1 MNFGGF
7 DQQGGGYG
15 YGYGNESQN
24 NYSFGGGGQ
33 SSGGGGGFMTGSG
46 GGVDDDSKARGGY
59 KNQTIRPVT
68 IKQLTD
74 IPVQETD
81 APIMLDN
88 EEIKQVT
95 FVGIVRNITPQPINI
110 NYSIEDGTGIID
122 VRVWPSHGAHGDND
136 MMDDGERKSPTHDPS
151 IEVDKYVRVYGD
163 LKFFNS
169 KRSVS
174 AHKIRP
180 VKDHN
185 EITYHGL
192 EAVYVHLTKTRGPP
206 SKAGGGAMSVPS
218 GANQQQAG
226 GAYSA
231 GAAYGGGG
239 YGAGGFGGGM
249 NMSSLQAAVLE
260 VITQAPQES
269 HGVQISSV
277 QQKLTNRFQSTDI
290 TKAVEWLISEGHLYN
305 TIDESYVKSTAQDVF
320 SFKKDGD
327 GISHVASEEELM
339 KSFKTKDIASV
350 VKSIL
355 SAGQVKSQ
363 VFELEVEAQ
372 TTTAMNA
379 ASHAANVASEAATS
393 ALEGV
398 KGYLSSF
405 W

>member
-1 MNFGGF
+1 MSFGGF
-7 DQQGGGYG
+7 DQQGGGGGYG
-15 YGYGNESQN
+15 YGYGNEGQN
-24 NYSFGGGGQ
+24 NYSFGGGFMT
-33 SSGGGGGFMTGSG
+33 GGGGD
-46 GGVDDDSKARGGY
+46 GGVDDDNKARGGY

-136 MMDDGERKSPTHDPS
+136 MMDDGERRNPTHDPS

-169 KRSVS
+169 KRSIS

-192 EAVYVHLTKTRGPP
+192 EAVYVHLTKTRGLP

-239 YGAGGFGGGM
+239 GYGAGGFGGGM
-249 NMSSLQAAVLE
+249 NMSLLQAAVLE
-260 VITQAPQES
+260 VIAQAPQES
-269 HGVQISSV
+269 HGIQISSV

-305 TIDESYVKSTAQDVF
+305 TIDESYVKSTG
-320 SFKKDGD
+320 SF
-327 GISHVASEEELM
+327 
-339 KSFKTKDIASV
+339 
-350 VKSIL
+350 
-355 SAGQVKSQ
+355 
-363 VFELEVEAQ
+363 
-372 TTTAMNA
+372 
-379 ASHAANVASEAATS
+379 
-393 ALEGV
+393 
-398 KGYLSSF
+398 
-405 W
+405 